1 METFFISHAYLM
13 EHFNAPVRRSLMD
26 TIDWSYRMIGIK
38 GPRGV
43 GRTSFLL
50 QYAKENF
57 DPQLRQCLYINL
69 NSFYFQAHGIVDFA
83 GRFVEEGGSVL
94 LIDQAFKLPDWR
106 EQLVECYHKYPYLR
120 IVYTTTSV
128 NTGED
133 SEDNSELSS
142 LSRTYV
148 LHGQIW
154 RLITFLFQP
163 IWLGSVLGIL
173 NLVFYFWIGNALTR
187 VWGDFRMTLFIALG
201 VVGAWVSCLLTGSA
215 GPSAIFQSML
225 FAYTWLWPDQMVLL
239 FGIIPFKMK
248 YLGWYELA
256 LWAISFL
263 MGDFATKLS
272 LIFGLAGFLAFYGR
286 EVFDWCRDA
295 ITSWKRRRDWE
306 NRNR

>member
-1 METFFISHAYLM
+1 MDWIDKLERRWGRYGIPNLV
-13 EHFNAPVRRSLMD
+13 NAL
-26 TIDWSYRMIGIK
+26 MIGQLA
-38 GPRGV
+38 V
-43 GRTSFLL
+43 GLFIL
-50 QYAKENF
+50 
-57 DPQLRQCLYINL
+57 
-69 NSFYFQAHGIVDFA
+69 IVD
-83 GRFVEEGGSVL
+83 
-94 LIDQAFKLPDWR
+94 WR
-106 EQLVECYHKYPYLR
+106 VSLYLGLTR
-120 IVYTTTSV
+120 Y
-128 NTGED
+128 E
-133 SEDNSELSS
+133 
-142 LSRTYV
+142 V

-154 RLITFLFQP
+154 RLVTFLFQP

-215 GPSAIFQSML
+215 GPSAIFTSML

-272 LIFGLAGFLAFYGR
+272 LVFGLAGFLAFYGR